1 MQFALVQLL
10 TWKGLLLY
18 GLLPT
23 HTRAISFQKATALTK
38 RKGAVERQY
47 TNASAQVLAT

>member
-1 MQFALVQLL
+1 MQCALVQLI
-10 TWKGLLLY
+10 TWNVLLLY

-38 RKGAVERQY
+38 RKAAVKRQY